1 VTESVPIDTD
11 ASWLTVVV
19 SEAEWDGEE
28 ERVCERAFD
37 RDEVADCAWDGE
49 SDDDRR
55 LLGLLV
61 AERASDKLCVFDWD
75 FVTLL
80 SKLRE
85 GRLSEVDDDT
95 DTERVLVSV
104 PVSETVIVSCDRD
117 TEMSFVTGVRL
128 NEIS

>member
-1 VTESVPIDTD
+1 M
-11 ASWLTVVV
+11 
-19 SEAEWDGEE
+19 
-28 ERVCERAFD
+28 
-37 RDEVADCAWDGE
+37 
-49 SDDDRR
+49 
-55 LLGLLV
+55 
-61 AERASDKLCVFDWD
+61 
-75 FVTLL
+75 TLL